1 MAVVLREYN
10 TIEELYEN
18 LTATCGI
25 DFNDSIGN
33 FSGYP
38 IQQSIP
44 SCARESLCGGTGVTY
59 NNQTG
64 EIAIG
69 QNVATTSDV
78 TFNTVC
84 INGSLLSDD
93 ITASTVTVCGD
104 LTVTGTTTTVNSST
118 LEIKDVNITLA
129 KGATT
134 PTQANGGG
142 IYLEGANTCFYYN
155 SIADTWNLDKNL
167 CANLL
172 GQVTDISNHNTD
184 DLAEGVVNLY
194 YTTTRAN
201 TDFDTRL
208 GTKTTDDLTEGTIN
222 LYYTT
227 TRANTDFDTR
237 FATKTTDDLTEGP
250 NNLYYTDTRADAR
263 ISNALSG
270 DITVGGNLTV
280 QGTTTTVDSNV
291 VNIGDSIITL
301 NADEIGAPTQ
311 DAGIEIQRG
320 TECNVFIKFNET
332 SDIWQYTNDGTTFTN
347 FGTASIFTGN
357 TDGVNEGSTNLYY
370 TDARVDARLQSSSLN
385 TLCDVNLSG
394 LANGCF
400 LAYNSLTCNFEP
412 ANPSSNV
419 CININDI
426 YSLSSE
432 TFATPETFTADG
444 LTDCF
449 LITQCVDQN
458 STLVYVNTIWQRPG
472 TDYNIYN
479 NDLCMTTMPD
489 NGDVIY
495 LRYLNRVEVADGSIT
510 LNHLAASTYIPVDL
524 FTGDG
529 NTTDFTLSLDP
540 GSTNHLQ
547 VVVGGLMQRPGTHF
561 NLVTV
566 NNNPTLRFTAPP
578 ANTVEIEAYLIRIAT
593 STNRQY
599 TSSQY
604 VGNGVLTDFVIEN
617 GHTVNDVL
625 VFLNGSLIPPNEY
638 TISGTTLQFGDA
650 PLN

>member
-93 ITASTVTVCGD
+93 ITASTVRVCGD
-104 LTVTGTTTTVNSST
+104 LTVTGTTTTVNST
-118 LEIKDVNITLA
+118 ILEIKDVNITLA

-142 IYLEGANTCFYYN
+142 IYLEGANTCFYYD
-155 SIADTWNLDKNL
+155 SIADSWNLDKNL

-172 GQVTDISNHNTD
+172 GQVTDISNH
-184 DLAEGVVNLY
+184 
-194 YTTTRAN
+194 
-201 TDFDTRL
+201 
-208 GTKTTDDLTEGTIN
+208 TTDDLTEGTIN

-237 FATKTTDDLTEGP
+237 FATKLTTDLAEG
-250 NNLYYTDTRADAR
+250 
-263 ISNALSG
+263 
-270 DITVGGNLTV
+270 
-280 QGTTTTVDSNV
+280 
-291 VNIGDSIITL
+291 
-301 NADEIGAPTQ
+301 
-311 DAGIEIQRG
+311 
-320 TECNVFIKFNET
+320 
-332 SDIWQYTNDGTTFTN
+332 
-347 FGTASIFTGN
+347 
-357 TDGVNEGSTNLYY
+357 TNLYY
-370 TDARVDARLQSSSLN
+370 TDARVDTRLQSLSID

-419 CININDI
+419 SIDINDI
-426 YSLSSE
+426 YCLSSE

-593 STNRQY
+593 TTNRQY
-599 TSSQY
+599 TSNQY
-604 VGNGVLTDFVIEN
+604 VGNGVLQDFTIEN
-617 GHTVNDVL
+617 GHNVNDVL

-638 TISGTTLQFGDA
+638 TISGTTLTFGDA
-650 PLN
+650 PLNLQEIDIRYLPI